1 MEWKDGNVLRAF
13 LVSSHIHHVILEGPM
28 VLRLP
33 FVWLLQI
40 HPKLCEVWGPTRSP
54 LQEIKT
60 VRSSGPPW
68 YSLITV
74 RNIDINKHFHLVSCH
89 HQPPLHP
96 QPPPPVSIRRI
107 KPAEIQ
113 DSHFLQTCWINTH
126 THAQQPFHTS
136 WMGCR
141 CPDCTAGA
149 WELLSRG
156 FPLLWAWQQWVRCDP
171 APTSCMWG
179 VCMHW
184 AKSGCWFPGWE
195 KPLPWWWGLLSETC
209 LVWDFRKKADSDL
222 WGLKLIQFRGSLKEK
237 EYQVMHTKQ
246 DWKSVF
252 IYYRMRKE
260 I

>member
-1 MEWKDGNVLRAF
+1 MEGWKCTKGVFSVIPYPPCDFRRTHGLEAAICLIVANPSQALWRLRSYKVSFAGNKNCQILRA
-13 LVSSHIHHVILEGPM
+13 
-28 VLRLP
+28 
-33 FVWLLQI
+33 
-40 HPKLCEVWGPTRSP
+40 
-54 LQEIKT
+54 
-60 VRSSGPPW
+60 PW